1 MSKVIVEVGS
11 TNTKID
17 LYDGKTIKRLE
28 EITITFKKNY
38 SKNNEISK
46 NDINILINKIL
57 DLKKQYNDIY
67 ICGTSI
73 FRNLQN
79 EEKEAFL
86 ADFKEKTGFEFNIIS
101 SEKENELTVIGATR
115 FVNEKV
121 CVFVGGGGSTEIS
134 IYDKKITKSE
144 NTSIGVMDI
153 MNKFPDLANDYA
165 TTPLEEVMDY
175 IEDRLKIPDDK
186 ADILI
191 LAGGGHKMF
200 VEGSGIK
207 YEKNILYTDDASPI
221 IEDIETRIKETKR
234 YFEEISLDAI
244 RSRVSNPDWWYATRA
259 MCAFVLVVS
268 KHIKAKYIVPTNI
281 AMVYGLLNEKNAN
294 NKGDNIN
301 E

>member
-1 MSKVIVEVGS
+1 MNKIIIEVGS

-17 LYDGKTIKRLE
+17 LFDGQTIKRLE

-38 SKNNEISK
+38 IKNNKIDQ
-46 NDINILINKIL
+46 NDIDILINKIL
-57 DLKKQYNDIY
+57 KLKKQYNDIY

-73 FRNLQN
+73 FRTLPDD
-79 EEKEAFL
+79 ERDTFL
-86 ADFKEKTGFEFNIIS
+86 NDFKEKTGFDFNIIS
-101 SEKENELTVIGATR
+101 SEKENELTVMGATR
-115 FVNEKV
+115 FVNKKV

-134 IYDKKITKSE
+134 IFDKTITKSE

-165 TTPLEEVMDY
+165 STPLEEVMDY
-175 IEDRLKIPDDK
+175 IEERLKIPNDK

-191 LAGGGHKMF
+191 LAGGAHEMF
-200 VEGSGIK
+200 VRDSGIK
-207 YEKNILYTDDASPI
+207 YEKNYLYYDTASPI
-221 IEDIETRIKETKR
+221 IQDIETRIKETKR
-234 YFEEISLDAI
+234 YFKEISLDEI

-281 AMVYGLLNEKNAN
+281 AMVYGLI
-294 NKGDNIN
+294 KGDY
-301 E
+301 